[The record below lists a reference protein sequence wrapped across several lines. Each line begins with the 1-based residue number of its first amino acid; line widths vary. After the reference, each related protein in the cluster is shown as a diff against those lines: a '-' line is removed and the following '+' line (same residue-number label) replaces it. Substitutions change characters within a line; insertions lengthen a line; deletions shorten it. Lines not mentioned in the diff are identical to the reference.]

1 MFINQKYTKNGFRS
15 LVAGLAMALSFQNA
29 NAQSSVAI
37 QLASATNVD
46 FTFDTFEKLRTGI
59 FIANAITFNIE
70 ATGTRWDLYM
80 GAVTTTPGLWD
91 NVQLYGTSGT
101 APTVDMI
108 KLRVHNLSSTPLI
121 SGFVPL
127 QDIAT
132 STLDIIGNHNATDVD
147 INCSDIN
154 PAGTNTAGS
163 YTTDPQCYQF
173 RVDLRI
179 VPGTAYTPGLY
190 TLQIEFVIAPDL

>member
-1 MFINQKYTKNGFRS
+1 MDPFAAGGTIFCFVGAVLIVGF
-15 LVAGLAMALSFQNA
+15 
-29 NAQSSVAI
+29 
-37 QLASATNVD
+37 
-46 FTFDTFEKLRTGI
+46 I

-108 KLRVHNLSSTPLI
+108 KLRVHNLGSTPLI

-127 QDIAT
+127 QDI
-132 STLDIIGNHNATDVD
+132 NF
-147 INCSDIN
+147 
-154 PAGTNTAGS
+154 NTG
-163 YTTDPQCYQF
+163 
-173 RVDLRI
+173 
-179 VPGTAYTPGLY
+179 
-190 TLQIEFVIAPDL
+190 